1 MSPKTSGQFKE
12 IRADKKQL
20 IIDTALNLFANKGY
34 HASSISMIAKEAK
47 ISKGLM
53 YNYFDSKE
61 ALLREIFEDFIRI
74 IMDLM
79 NPNHDDEIT
88 TEEMRDFLSSYFQ
101 LVEQNHL
108 YWKLYFQLSVKS
120 EIFDLL
126 VNDFY
131 SEQMEK
137 TQRLINRYFSERFK
151 EPEIEI
157 SLFFSMLKGFA
168 LDYLHSYKT
177 YPQSKIEGFKKKM
190 FEMFLR

>member
-12 IRADKKQL
+12 IRADKKKL

-61 ALLREIFEDFIRI
+61 ALLRAIFEDFIRI

-126 VNDFY
+126 VNDSY

-151 EPEIEI
+151 EPDIEI
-157 SLFFSMLKGFA
+157 TLFISILKGFA
-168 LDYLHSYKT
+168 LDYLHSNKT